1 MCFSWYSKKWK
12 FIKHSHDVTS
22 KKPISVCKISFLNLS
37 CFSWRNFSDWIKS
50 LKERG
55 MILIKR
61 HKKVVFEMSS
71 LSLARVCNFYCK
83 RAPYL
88 GVGQCFTVIE
98 DTQIDKK
105 TRFKAQH
112 NENTFHF
119 WGCWRCS
126 HLIYISHITWTDA
139 AKFVDC
145 PDAWH

>member
-1 MCFSWYSKKWK
+1 MKIHKTFTWCYF
-12 FIKHSHDVTS
+12 

-37 CFSWRNFSDWIKS
+37 CFSCKNFSDWIKS

-105 TRFKAQH
+105 QDSLGIFAALFPVEKMMQSGLGWARLGWVGH
-112 NENTFHF
+112 NFFQNVKKGWCNNSKLLYNLFN
-119 WGCWRCS
+119 R
-126 HLIYISHITWTDA
+126 
-139 AKFVDC
+139 
-145 PDAWH
+145 

>member
-1 MCFSWYSKKWK
+1 
-12 FIKHSHDVTS
+12 
-22 KKPISVCKISFLNLS
+22 
-37 CFSWRNFSDWIKS
+37 
-50 LKERG
+50 

-105 TRFKAQH
+105 QDLLGIFAALFPVEKMMQSGLGWARLGWVGH
-112 NENTFHF
+112 NFFQNVEK
-119 WGCWRCS
+119 G
-126 HLIYISHITWTDA
+126 
-139 AKFVDC
+139 
-145 PDAWH
+145 